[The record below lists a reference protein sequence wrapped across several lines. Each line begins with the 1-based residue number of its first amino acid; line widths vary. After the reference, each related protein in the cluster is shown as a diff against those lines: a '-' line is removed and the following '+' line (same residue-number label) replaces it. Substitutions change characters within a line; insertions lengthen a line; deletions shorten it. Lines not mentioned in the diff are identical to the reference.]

1 MNNRICFKIDLWCMM
16 VGLILLSCGN
26 NGDTPKAAVSP
37 KQTSR
42 YDIDEIEE
50 SGEIIATTMYGRD
63 TYFEYH
69 DKEMGTAYELLC
81 EFAKKE
87 GIGVRVETAA
97 DTTEMIKMLK
107 SGDADIILTPI
118 NKNSANKN
126 GLVVCGMRETGKES
140 SIVGW
145 AVRSDQP
152 DLAKKLNEWY
162 KPELLKLAFKEDRNH
177 STTPFVKRHIRAP
190 YVSRSKG
197 IISSYDKEFIRG
209 SRHVGWDWRLI
220 AAQCYQ
226 ESGFD
231 PNAVSWAGAK
241 GLMQIIPST
250 AKSLNVTDV
259 FNPQENIDAGC
270 RYLKRLQNSFSDIRN
285 RVDKIR
291 FTLAAYN
298 GGPRHIRDAMN
309 LAKKYGKDPTRYE
322 DVSFYIR
329 NLDKPKYYNDPVV
342 KYGFMIG
349 SETYNYVESIMS
361 RWEKYRGGK
370 AVATLSD
377 DDSYGM
383 MPRKSRHNRFTRGKS
398 EIVNLKDSL

>member
-1 MNNRICFKIDLWCMM
+1 MRCTMA
-16 VGLILLSCGN
+16 GLIPLSCGN
-26 NGDTPKAAVSP
+26 NGEVPKATETTR
-37 KQTSR
+37 QTNS

-81 EFAKKE
+81 EFARKE
-87 GIGVRVETAA
+87 GMGVRIETAA
-97 DTTEMIKMLK
+97 DTNAMVKMLK

-118 NKNSANKN
+118 GKNSARKN
-126 GLVVCGMRETGKES
+126 GLVVCGMRETTKGS
-140 SIVGW
+140 LAGW
-145 AVRSDQP
+145 AVREDQP

-162 KPELLKLAFKEDRNH
+162 KPGMLKLAFKENRSH
-177 STTPFVKRHIRAP
+177 SANPFVKRHVRAP

-197 IISSYDKEFIRG
+197 IISNYDKEFIRG

-250 AKSLNVTDV
+250 AKSLDVADV

-270 RYLKRLQNSFSDIRN
+270 RYLKRLQASFSDIRN

-298 GGPRHIRDAMN
+298 GGPRHIRDAMS
-309 LAKKYGKDPTRYE
+309 LAKKYGKNPTRYE

-329 NLDKPKYYNDPVV
+329 NLDKPMYYNDPVV
-342 KYGFMIG
+342 KYGFMVG

-377 DDSYGM
+377 DDGYVM
-383 MPRKSRHNRFTRGKS
+383 MPRKSLHNRFTRNKS
-398 EIVNLKDSL
+398 EVINLKDSL

>member
-1 MNNRICFKIDLWCMM
+1 MRCTMA
-16 VGLILLSCGN
+16 GLIPLSCGN
-26 NGDTPKAAVSP
+26 NGEVPKATETTR
-37 KQTSR
+37 QTNS

-81 EFAKKE
+81 EFARKE
-87 GIGVRVETAA
+87 GMGVRIETAA
-97 DTTEMIKMLK
+97 DTNAMVKMLK

-118 NKNSANKN
+118 DKNSARKN
-126 GLVVCGMRETGKES
+126 GLVVCGMRETTKGS
-140 SIVGW
+140 LAGW
-145 AVRSDQP
+145 AVREDQP

-162 KPELLKLAFKEDRNH
+162 KPGMLKLAFKENRSH
-177 STTPFVKRHIRAP
+177 SANPFVKRHVRAP

-197 IISSYDKEFIRG
+197 IISNYDKEFIRG

-250 AKSLNVTDV
+250 AKSLDVADV

-270 RYLKRLQNSFSDIRN
+270 RYLKRLQASFSDIRN

-298 GGPRHIRDAMN
+298 GGPRHIRDAMS
-309 LAKKYGKDPTRYE
+309 LAKKYGKNPTRYE

-329 NLDKPKYYNDPVV
+329 NLDKPMYYNDPVV
-342 KYGFMIG
+342 KYGFMVG

-377 DDSYGM
+377 DDGYVM
-383 MPRKSRHNRFTRGKS
+383 MPRKSLHNRFTRNKS
-398 EIVNLKDSL
+398 EVINLKDSL

>member
-1 MNNRICFKIDLWCMM
+1 MAGI
-16 VGLILLSCGN
+16 ILLSCGN
-26 NGDTPKAAVSP
+26 NGEVPKAAETTR
-37 KQTSR
+37 QTNR

-50 SGEIIATTMYGRD
+50 SGEIIAATMYGRD

-69 DKEMGTAYELLC
+69 GKEMGTAYELLC
-81 EFAKKE
+81 EFARRE
-87 GIGVRVETAA
+87 GIGVRIETAA
-97 DTTEMIKMLK
+97 DTTSMIKMLK

-118 NKNSANKN
+118 DKNSAKEN
-126 GLVVCGMRETGKES
+126 GLIVCGMREKKKEA
-140 SIVGW
+140 VAGW
-145 AVRSDQP
+145 AVREDQP
-152 DLAKKLNEWY
+152 ELARKLNEWY
-162 KPELLKLAFKEDRNH
+162 KPGLLKLAFKENRSH
-177 STTPFVKRHIRAP
+177 SANPFVKRHIRAP
-190 YVSRSKG
+190 YISRSKG
-197 IISSYDKEFIRG
+197 IISNYDKEFMRG

-250 AKSLNVTDV
+250 AKSLDVADV

-270 RYLKRLQNSFSDIRN
+270 RYLKRLQASFSDIRN
-285 RVDKIR
+285 RVDRIR

-298 GGPRHIRDAMN
+298 GGARHVRDAMS
-309 LAKKYGKDPTRYE
+309 LAKKYGKNPTRYE

-329 NLDKPKYYNDPVV
+329 NLDKPMYYNDPVV
-342 KYGFMIG
+342 RYGFMVG

-377 DDSYGM
+377 DESYVL
-383 MPRKSRHNRFTRGKS
+383 MPRKSRHNRFTRDRS
-398 EIVNLKDSL
+398 EVINLKDSL

>member
-1 MNNRICFKIDLWCMM
+1 MWCTMA
-16 VGLILLSCGN
+16 GLIPLSCGN
-26 NGDTPKAAVSP
+26 NGEVPKATETTR
-37 KQTSR
+37 QTNS

-81 EFAKKE
+81 EFARKE
-87 GIGVRVETAA
+87 GMGVRIETAA
-97 DTTEMIKMLK
+97 DTNAMVKMLK

-118 NKNSANKN
+118 GKNSARKN
-126 GLVVCGMRETGKES
+126 GLVVCGMRETTKGS
-140 SIVGW
+140 LAGW
-145 AVRSDQP
+145 AVREDQP

-162 KPELLKLAFKEDRNH
+162 KPGMLKLAFKENRSH
-177 STTPFVKRHIRAP
+177 SANPFVKRHVRAP

-197 IISSYDKEFIRG
+197 IISNYDKEFIRG

-250 AKSLNVTDV
+250 AKSLDVADV

-270 RYLKRLQNSFSDIRN
+270 RYLKRLQASFSDIRN

-298 GGPRHIRDAMN
+298 GGPRHIRDAMS
-309 LAKKYGKDPTRYE
+309 LAKKYGKNPTRYE

-329 NLDKPKYYNDPVV
+329 NLDKPMYYNDPVV
-342 KYGFMIG
+342 KYGFMVG

-377 DDSYGM
+377 DDGYVM
-383 MPRKSRHNRFTRGKS
+383 MPRKSLHNRFTRNES
-398 EIVNLKDSL
+398 EVINLKDSL

>member
-1 MNNRICFKIDLWCMM
+1 MRCTMA
-16 VGLILLSCGN
+16 GLIPLSCGN
-26 NGDTPKAAVSP
+26 SGEVPKATETTR
-37 KQTSR
+37 QTNS

-81 EFAKKE
+81 EFARKE
-87 GIGVRVETAA
+87 GMGVRIETAA
-97 DTTEMIKMLK
+97 DTNAMVKMLK

-118 NKNSANKN
+118 DKNSARKN
-126 GLVVCGMRETGKES
+126 GLVVCGMRETTKGS
-140 SIVGW
+140 LAGW
-145 AVRSDQP
+145 AVREDQP

-162 KPELLKLAFKEDRNH
+162 KPGMLKLAFKENRSH
-177 STTPFVKRHIRAP
+177 SANPFVKRHVRAP

-197 IISSYDKEFIRG
+197 IISNYDKEFIRG

-250 AKSLNVTDV
+250 AKSLDVADV

-270 RYLKRLQNSFSDIRN
+270 RYLKRLQASFSDIRN

-298 GGPRHIRDAMN
+298 GGPRHIRDAMS
-309 LAKKYGKDPTRYE
+309 LAKKYGKNPTRYE

-329 NLDKPKYYNDPVV
+329 NLDKPMYYNDPVV
-342 KYGFMIG
+342 KYGFMVG

-377 DDSYGM
+377 DDGYVM
-383 MPRKSRHNRFTRGKS
+383 MPRKSLHNRFTRNKS
-398 EIVNLKDSL
+398 EVINLKDSL

>member
-1 MNNRICFKIDLWCMM
+1 MA
-16 VGLILLSCGN
+16 GLIPLSCGN
-26 NGDTPKAAVSP
+26 SGEVPKATETTR
-37 KQTSR
+37 QTNS

-81 EFAKKE
+81 EFARKE
-87 GIGVRVETAA
+87 GMGVRIETAA
-97 DTTEMIKMLK
+97 DTNAMVKMLK

-118 NKNSANKN
+118 DKNSARKN
-126 GLVVCGMRETGKES
+126 GLVVCGMRETTKGS
-140 SIVGW
+140 LAGW
-145 AVRSDQP
+145 AVREDQP

-162 KPELLKLAFKEDRNH
+162 KPGMLKLAFKENRSH
-177 STTPFVKRHIRAP
+177 SANPFVKRHVRAP

-197 IISSYDKEFIRG
+197 IISNYDKEFIRG

-250 AKSLNVTDV
+250 AKSLDVADV

-270 RYLKRLQNSFSDIRN
+270 RYLKRLQASFSDIRN

-298 GGPRHIRDAMN
+298 GGPRHIRDAMS
-309 LAKKYGKDPTRYE
+309 LAKKYGKNPTRYE

-329 NLDKPKYYNDPVV
+329 NLDKPMYYNDPVV
-342 KYGFMIG
+342 KYGFMVG

-377 DDSYGM
+377 DDGYVM
-383 MPRKSRHNRFTRGKS
+383 MPRKSLHNRFTRNKS
-398 EIVNLKDSL
+398 EVINLKDSL

>member
-1 MNNRICFKIDLWCMM
+1 MA
-16 VGLILLSCGN
+16 GLIPLSCGN
-26 NGDTPKAAVSP
+26 NGELPKATETTR
-37 KQTSR
+37 QTNS

-81 EFAKKE
+81 EFARKE
-87 GIGVRVETAA
+87 GMGVRIETAA
-97 DTTEMIKMLK
+97 DTNAMVKMLK

-118 NKNSANKN
+118 DKNSARKN
-126 GLVVCGMRETGKES
+126 GLVVCGMRETTKGS
-140 SIVGW
+140 LAGW
-145 AVRSDQP
+145 AVREDQP

-162 KPELLKLAFKEDRNH
+162 KPGMLKLAFKENRSH
-177 STTPFVKRHIRAP
+177 SANPFVKRHVRAP

-197 IISSYDKEFIRG
+197 IISNYDKEFIRG

-250 AKSLNVTDV
+250 AKSLDVADV

-270 RYLKRLQNSFSDIRN
+270 RYLKRLQASFSDIRN

-298 GGPRHIRDAMN
+298 GGPRHIRDAMS
-309 LAKKYGKDPTRYE
+309 LAKKYGKNPTRYE

-329 NLDKPKYYNDPVV
+329 NLDKPMYYNDPVV
-342 KYGFMIG
+342 KYGFMVG

-377 DDSYGM
+377 DDGYVM
-383 MPRKSRHNRFTRGKS
+383 MPRKSLHNRFTRNKS
-398 EIVNLKDSL
+398 EVINLKDSL